1 MNFPKIIIYNNNPLF
16 NILNEISDQIQFKF
30 INIEKNKLN
39 LKTHKEYFLVC
50 SEKINNYQNYLYI
63 DKFPIEISKLVQ
75 LININI
81 LRKSYELKSKISI
94 GNYILDINSKLI
106 SNKKNNLKLTGKEIE
121 IISFL
126 NDRKSSVSI
135 EELEQR
141 VWNYTKNVETH
152 TVETHIHRLKKK
164 FKDTF
169 KDENFI
175 NSTNSGYK
183 LS

>member
-1 MNFPKIIIYNNNPLF
+1 MIHIFVLHYHHL
-16 NILNEISDQIQFKF
+16 E
-30 INIEKNKLN
+30 
-39 LKTHKEYFLVC
+39 T
-50 SEKINNYQNYLYI
+50 
-63 DKFPIEISKLVQ
+63 

-152 TVETHIHRLKKK
+152 TVETHIHRVKKK

>member
-1 MNFPKIIIYNNNPLF
+1 M
-16 NILNEISDQIQFKF
+16 
-30 INIEKNKLN
+30 
-39 LKTHKEYFLVC
+39 
-50 SEKINNYQNYLYI
+50 
-63 DKFPIEISKLVQ
+63 
-75 LININI
+75 
-81 LRKSYELKSKISI
+81 
-94 GNYILDINSKLI
+94 
-106 SNKKNNLKLTGKEIE
+106 
-121 IISFL
+121 
-126 NDRKSSVSI
+126 SI

-152 TVETHIHRLKKK
+152 TVETHIHRIKKK

>member
-1 MNFPKIIIYNNNPLF
+1 M
-16 NILNEISDQIQFKF
+16 D
-30 INIEKNKLN
+30 
-39 LKTHKEYFLVC
+39 
-50 SEKINNYQNYLYI
+50 
-63 DKFPIEISKLVQ
+63 KLVQ

-152 TVETHIHRLKKK
+152 TVETHIHRIKKK

>member
-1 MNFPKIIIYNNNPLF
+1 MTFPKIIIYNNIPLF
-16 NILNEISDQIQFKF
+16 NILNEISEQIQFNF
-30 INIEKNKLN
+30 INIEKDKLN
-39 LKTHKEYFLVC
+39 LKIHKQYFIVT
-50 SEKINNYQNYLYI
+50 SEKFNNYENYLCI
-63 DKFPIEISKLVQ
+63 DKFPIKMDKLVQ

-152 TVETHIHRLKKK
+152 TVETHIHRVKKK

>member
-1 MNFPKIIIYNNNPLF
+1 MTFPKIIIYNNIPLF
-16 NILNEISDQIQFKF
+16 NILNEISEQIKFNF
-30 INIEKNKLN
+30 INIEKDKLN
-39 LKTHKEYFLVC
+39 LKIHKQYFIVT
-50 SEKINNYQNYLYI
+50 SEKFNNYENYLYI
-63 DKFPIEISKLVQ
+63 DKFPIKMDKLVQ